1 MKSMGRFPGGKGV
14 LAVLKTSLFLVFAS
28 YGEASYAAS
37 TAVPPKDENGLVKAE
52 GYQLV
57 KAHCSACHSP
67 SLIVQNHMRRERW
80 IETIRWMQATQKLW
94 PLGDAEPAI
103 LDYLETWYGPK
114 TQYRRPPLQEALMPP
129 KTQ

>member
-1 MKSMGRFPGGKGV
+1 MTIMGRLYGGKAF
-14 LAVLKTSLFLVFAS
+14 LAVLQISLFCVGVS
-28 YGEASYAAS
+28 YGGYSYAESVAL
-37 TAVPPKDENGLVKAE
+37 PQKDENGLVMAE

-80 IETIRWMQATQKLW
+80 LETIRWMQATQKLW